1 MDKKIKTI
9 RNYRVNYR
17 KENPDDAN
25 CENWVETD
33 SILSSYTEYD
43 REGNLLRSE
52 SYNQSGEPSELYTYR
67 YDEKNRPIEEI
78 LYYDEDEVAEKRRI
92 TWSEDGR
99 KLEEHIEF
107 ESGGE
112 STITYTYNGE
122 GLLTEW
128 FMCDADREPEELH
141 TFEYR
146 NKLLISESVNGY
158 DNVPSWKKVMEYDE
172 AGNFM
177 AMDYISPEETDC
189 YRYEYGYDNNNRR
202 IKVRKFDH
210 HGNLVEKTDQEFNES
225 DQLISSTEEDRTS
238 YRKIAY
244 EYDDQ
249 GNSVLQTEAD
259 TDGNI
264 MVRIDRTFDQEGYLT
279 ESTVFIDRHG
289 EGADQLYSVRYEYEF
304 FTGS

>member
-17 KENPDDAN
+17 MENPDDPN

-43 REGNLLRSE
+43 REGNLLRSA
-52 SYNQSGEPSELYTYR
+52 SYNASGEPGELYTYR
-67 YDEKNRPIEEI
+67 YDEKNRPVEEI

-92 TWSEDGR
+92 TWSDDGR

-141 TFEYR
+141 EFEYR
-146 NKLLISESVNGY
+146 NNLIVGETVNGY
-158 DNVPSWKKVMEYDE
+158 DNVPSWKKLMEYD
-172 AGNFM
+172 ARGNLC
-177 AMDYISPEETDC
+177 ALDYISPEETDC
-189 YRYEYGYDNNNRR
+189 YRYEYTYDEKDRR
-202 IKVRKFDH
+202 IKTRKFDH
-210 HGNLVEKTDQEFNES
+210 KGNLTEKSDTEYNES
-225 DQLISSTEEDRTS
+225 DQVISTTEEDRTTF
-238 YRKIAY
+238 RKTRF
-244 EYDDQ
+244 EYDEQ
-249 GNSVLQTEAD
+249 GHAVVQTEAD
-259 TDGNI
+259 ADDNI
-264 MVRIDRTFDQEGYLT
+264 MVRIDRTYEADGLIT
-279 ESTVFIDRHG
+279 ESTVYIHRHG
-289 EGADQLYSVRYEYEF
+289 DGNDQLYSVRYEYGF
-304 FTGS
+304 FTET